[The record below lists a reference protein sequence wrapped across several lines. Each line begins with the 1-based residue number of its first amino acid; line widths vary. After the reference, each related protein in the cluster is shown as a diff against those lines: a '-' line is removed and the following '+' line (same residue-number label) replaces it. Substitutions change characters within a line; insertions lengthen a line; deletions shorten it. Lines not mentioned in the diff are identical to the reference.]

1 MVINDFDNNGS
12 LDQIIC
18 SYKNGVSYPVAS
30 LDQLV
35 KQIPVLKN
43 QYPNYSD
50 FGEKTVNDI
59 FGTKAVDNSI
69 LKKIVLLE
77 SCLFLNN
84 GDGTFTT
91 NKLPVEAQFSPVRD
105 AFTGDF
111 NNDKVND
118 LLLIGNNYSVRPSF
132 GRYDAGYGWCLLGSK
147 GNGFDALTPTESG
160 FVVRGDARKI
170 VRLNVTGKQILVIAI
185 NNGKLQIFQN

>member
-1 MVINDFDNNGS
+1 
-12 LDQIIC
+12 
-18 SYKNGVSYPVAS
+18 VAS

-147 GNGFDALTPTESG
+147 ENGFDALTPTESG